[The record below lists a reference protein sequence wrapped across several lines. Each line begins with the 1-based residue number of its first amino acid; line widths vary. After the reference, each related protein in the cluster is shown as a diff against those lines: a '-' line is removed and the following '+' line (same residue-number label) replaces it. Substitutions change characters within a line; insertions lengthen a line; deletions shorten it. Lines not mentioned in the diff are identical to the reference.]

1 MSDPS
6 TGSGTN
12 PVIGITTY
20 RQEAAWGTWR
30 QVEADLLPSDY
41 ARSIERAGGIPVLL
55 PPVALPDA
63 AAGVLAR
70 LDGILVAGGADVN
83 PARYG
88 QDPGPSTGS
97 GTVGGRW
104 YDDRDAWELALL
116 AEAERI
122 RLPLLGICRGMQ
134 LMAVASGGS
143 LVQHLP
149 DLVGHDR
156 HGGGPGSYG
165 SVEVVHVEGPSRLA
179 GLIAAEVTVPVHH
192 HQAVAEHPGYRAVA
206 HDADGVLQ
214 AMEQDGDRFAV
225 GVQWHPETDDDPA
238 LFEGLVA
245 AARERLRTRGH
256 G

>member
-1 MSDPS
+1 MSES
-6 TGSGTN
+6 

-20 RQEAAWGTWR
+20 RQEASWGSWR

-55 PPVALPDA
+55 PPIADPDA
-63 AAGVLAR
+63 AAAVLAR
-70 LDGILVAGGADVN
+70 LDGVLVAGGADVN

-88 QDPGPSTGS
+88 QDPDPSA
-97 GTVGGRW
+97 GRW

-134 LMAVASGGS
+134 LMAVAAGGS

-149 DLVGHDR
+149 DVVGHDR
-156 HGGGPGSYG
+156 HAGSPTSYG
-165 SVEVVHVEGPSRLA
+165 S
-179 GLIAAEVTVPVHH
+179 AEVQVDGEGRIADLVAPALTVPVHH
-192 HQAVAEHPGYRAVA
+192 HQSVADHPGYRAVA

-238 LFEGLVA
+238 LFDGLVA
-245 AARERLRTRGH
+245 AAREHRQNRGH